1 MLFIRHFNSLP
12 TIFPILF
19 GKWSLQRQSRLSF
32 LGSLVLSVRLQRG
45 GGDLL
50 RRRPEL
56 RQRPRLLLCVPLQLV
71 AGAAPRPRG
80 GGGLPSGRRGTVVPA
95 LSGGGAGVALL
106 PLVVLRAVFVVAPEL
121 RRRIR
126 AAAAA
131 AAAAAGRLFYAGN
144 FHSGGRGA
152 RKLFISFF
160 GIVIV
165 TSPHSS
171 PLIGNLEIPPRWCR
185 IGLFDWIK

>member
-12 TIFPILF
+12 TIFFPILF

-131 AAAAAGRLFYAGN
+131 AGRLFYAGN

-160 GIVIV
+160 SIVIV
-165 TSPHSS
+165 TCR
-171 PLIGNLEIPPRWCR
+171 LIHRL
-185 IGLFDWIK
+185 LSVT

>member
-1 MLFIRHFNSLP
+1 MGSS
-12 TIFPILF
+12 T
-19 GKWSLQRQSRLSF
+19 QRQSRLSF

-56 RQRPRLLLCVPLQLV
+56 RQRPRLLVCVPLQLV
-71 AGAAPRPRG
+71 AGAAPHPRG
-80 GGGLPSGRRGTVVPA
+80 GRGLPSGRRGTVVPA

-131 AAAAAGRLFYAGN
+131 AAGRLFYAGN

-165 TSPHSS
+165 TCR
-171 PLIGNLEIPPRWCR
+171 LIHRL
-185 IGLFDWIK
+185 LSVT